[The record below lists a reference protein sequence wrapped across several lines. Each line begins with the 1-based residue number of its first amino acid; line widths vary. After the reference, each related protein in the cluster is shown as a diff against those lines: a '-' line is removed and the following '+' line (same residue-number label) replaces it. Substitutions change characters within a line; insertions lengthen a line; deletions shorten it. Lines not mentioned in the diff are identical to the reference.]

1 MHLIDKDKPMAF
13 FKEILEKLVEG
24 NDLTGEEASS
34 AMQSIIGGE
43 VNDQQVAAFLF
54 GMRAKG
60 ETIEELTAFVRVM
73 QDAAVKPEVEVEGAV
88 DLCGT
93 GGDRSGTFNISTASM
108 FVVAGA
114 GVPVLKHGNRSVSSK
129 SGSADVLEA
138 LGGVAT
144 LRKEEVE
151 EVFSETGLVFM
162 FAPYFHPAMKHVM
175 PARKGLGIH
184 SFFNILGPLLNPA
197 GVRRQIVGAFNRDVA
212 RTIGQ
217 ILANLDTEFA
227 YTVNAHDG
235 LDEVSLTSQS
245 EVFEMKDRFV
255 TDAITF
261 DPRSLGFEWVEMEEL
276 LGGDAEENAAII
288 RNIMENK
295 AKPAQRDIVLLN
307 ATFGIHASGRVQHLD
322 EAKELAAES
331 LESGSAQEALERF
344 IEATNDVSA
353 DKQN

>member
-1 MHLIDKDKPMAF
+1 MT
-13 FKEILEKLVEG
+13 E
-24 NDLTGEEASS
+24 EEASS
-34 AMQSIIGGE
+34 ALESIIEGE
-43 VNDQQVAAFLF
+43 VDDSQIAAFLF

-60 ETIEELTAFVRVM
+60 ETIDELTAFVRVM
-73 QDAAVKPEVEVEGAV
+73 REAAVKPDVSIDGAV

-93 GGDRSGTFNISTASM
+93 GGDQSGTFNISTASM

-138 LGGVAT
+138 LGAVVT
-144 LRKEEVE
+144 LHKEEVE
-151 EVFSETGLVFM
+151 QVFRETGLVFM

-212 RTIGQ
+212 RKIGQ
-217 ILANLDTEFA
+217 ILANLETEFA
-227 YTVNAHDG
+227 YSVNAHDG

-245 EVFEMKDRFV
+245 EIFEMKDRFV
-255 TDAITF
+255 SESITF
-261 DPRSLGFEWVEMEEL
+261 DPRSLDFDWVEMDAL
-276 LGGDAEENAAII
+276 MGGDAEENASII

-295 AKPAQRDIVLLN
+295 AEPAQRDIVLLN
-307 ATFGIHASGRVQHLD
+307 ATFGIHASGKVQHLG
-322 EAKELAAES
+322 EAKELAVES
-331 LESGSAQEALERF
+331 LESGEAAKALDRF
-344 IEATNDVSA
+344 IEVTNEVS
-353 DKQN
+353 DKEDI